1 MSYQDAFIFIVVLS
15 YILHCFLTL
24 EMSIASTS
32 GTRNMEGMNFKF
44 LSSVTAQEEATS
56 AHKGIET
63 PMTFEPVQ
71 LRKSPLPL
79 MFKRLQMIS
88 CR

>member
-1 MSYQDAFIFIVVLS
+1 MPYQDAFIFIAVLS

-24 EMSIASTS
+24 DMSFASTS
-32 GTRNMEGMNFKF
+32 ATRNIEGMNFKF
-44 LSSVTAQEEATS
+44 LRNGTAQEEAPL
-56 AHKGIET
+56 AHKRVAT
-63 PMTFEPVQ
+63 PLKFEPVQ

-79 MFKRLQMIS
+79 MFKRLQMVS